1 MQIVATFDP
10 SVTTPNTF
18 SVPQSSAS
26 GKMVVWNE
34 SNISIQLNFQNGDTT
49 YVPAWTARMFCGNY
63 GGSTVTWSQH
73 STLASSGP
81 PLSQV
86 VVETFAS
93 NESIPGTFPATLSRQ
108 SNIGNVVNTV
118 GGTATAVQN
127 DGNIAPT
134 TIVESTVSGDA
145 GSSVT
150 LTNSGV
156 LTLGSAARSG
166 TIKFFDNFGAAQNIL
181 TLDGANGTILQA
193 AGHLV
198 ALSVTDQNGQ
208 VIAQFLLGTGISIL
222 SGKLNFVQGS
232 IARIDGQH
240 YTPSDTLIHTYAHNL
255 GAVPDLVIPTFN
267 ATSSGFTASVKNF
280 TASNFDMIAS
290 NSGHLIDILLIKF

>member
-26 GKMVVWNE
+26 GKMVVWNK

-49 YVPAWTARMFCGNY
+49 YVPAWTARLFCGNY

-93 NESIPGTFPATLSRQ
+93 DEAIPGTFPATLSRQ

-134 TIVESTVSGDA
+134 TFIESTVSGDSI
-145 GSSVT
+145 SSVT
-150 LTNSGV
+150 MTNSGI
-156 LTLGSAARSG
+156 LTLGSAARHG
-166 TIKFFDNFGAAQNIL
+166 TIKFYDNFGASQNIL
-181 TLDGANGTILQA
+181 KLNAANNTNL
-193 AGHLV
+193 
-198 ALSVTDQNGQ
+198 QNGAASDNLSINDQ
-208 VIAQFLLGTGISIL
+208 TGAPIAHFLLGTGISII
-222 SGKLNFVQGS
+222 SGKL
-232 IARIDGQH
+232 I
-240 YTPSDTLIHTYAHNL
+240 
-255 GAVPDLVIPTFN
+255 
-267 ATSSGFTASVKNF
+267 
-280 TASNFDMIAS
+280 
-290 NSGHLIDILLIKF
+290 

>member
-10 SVTTPNTF
+10 SITTPNTF
-18 SVPQSSAS
+18 AVPQSSAS
-26 GKMVVWNE
+26 GRMVVWNE
-34 SNISIQLNFQNGDTT
+34 SNISIQLDFQNGDTA
-49 YVPAWTARMFCGNY
+49 YVAAWTARMFCGNY
-63 GGSTVTWSQH
+63 GGTTVRWSQH
-73 STLASSGP
+73 STLSSNGP

-93 NESIPGTFPATLSRQ
+93 NEAIPGTFPATLARQ
-108 SNIGNVVNTV
+108 SNIGNVVSTV

-127 DGNIAPT
+127 DGNVAPT
-134 TIVESTVSGDA
+134 TFVEATASGDSI
-145 GSSVT
+145 SSVT
-150 LTNSGV
+150 MTNAGV
-156 LTLGSAARSG
+156 MTLGTDARHG
-166 TIKFFDNFGAAQNIL
+166 TIKFYDNFGAAQSIL
-181 TLDGANGTILQA
+181 YIDAANNTNL
-193 AGHLV
+193 
-198 ALSVTDQNGQ
+198 QNGAASDNLSINDQ
-208 VIAQFLLGTGISIL
+208 TGAPIAHFLLGTGISII